1 MDHYFREPLS
11 AAAIAA
17 TATVVYIHIRASL
30 NNEKAL
36 PNSAYFKPAFLVG
49 VLVYVIV
56 HQGNAHQESISS
68 RPFI

>member
-1 MDHYFREPLS
+1 MDHHFRDPFT
-11 AAAIAA
+11 AALIGGVA
-17 TATVVYIHIRASL
+17 TMAYIHVRASL

-56 HQGNAHQESISS
+56 RQGNAHQETIMTT
-68 RPFI
+68 PF